1 MSTVEF
7 KSLTDVDRVIHE
19 PARLL
24 IVTLLSAVREADF
37 LYLQRESGLTKGNLS
52 SHLLKL
58 EQAGY
63 IEIHK
68 TFRGK
73 IPLTLLCLTR
83 SGGAALE
90 GYKKKM
96 KNLLVKGPPLRRY

>member
-1 MSTVEF
+1 MSTEEL

-24 IVTLLSAVREADF
+24 IVTLLSAVKEADF

-63 IEIHK
+63 IEIQK

-73 IPLTLLCLTR
+73 IPLTVLCLTR
-83 SGGAALE
+83 AGRAALE

-96 KNLLVKGPPLRRY
+96 KNLLVPGQTFRR

>member
-1 MSTVEF
+1 MSTEEL
-7 KSLTDVDRVIHE
+7 KSLTDLDRVIHE

-24 IVTLLSAVREADF
+24 IVTLLSVVKESDF
-37 LYLQRESGLTKGNLS
+37 LYMQRESGLTKGNLS

-63 IEIHK
+63 IEIQK

-73 IPLTLLCLTR
+73 IPLTLLCLTHKGR
-83 SGGAALE
+83 TALE
-90 GYKKKM
+90 DYKKKM
-96 KNLLVKGPPLRRY
+96 KNLLVPGQTVRRH

>member
-1 MSTVEF
+1 MSTEEL
-7 KSLTDVDRVIHE
+7 KSLTEVDRVIHE

-24 IVTLLSAVREADF
+24 IVTLLSAVKEADF
-37 LYLQRESGLTKGNLS
+37 LYMQRESGLTKGNLS

-63 IEIHK
+63 IEIQK

-83 SGGAALE
+83 PGRVALE
-90 GYKKKM
+90 NYKKKM
-96 KNLLVKGPPLRRY
+96 KNLLVKGQTVRR